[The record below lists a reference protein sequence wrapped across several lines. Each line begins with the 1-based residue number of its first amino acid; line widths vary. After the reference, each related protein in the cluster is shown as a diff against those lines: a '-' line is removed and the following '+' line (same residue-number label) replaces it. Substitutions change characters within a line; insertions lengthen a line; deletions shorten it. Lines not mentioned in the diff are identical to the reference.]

1 MKKLFG
7 KKKKINQK
15 LEQEEEEVEG
25 NDAAESLSDHDL
37 LVQIQTDWWES
48 SRSCCTEENY
58 LIHCAYCSGKIM
70 HHGKLCLLYHLSNS
84 Q

>member
-1 MKKLFG
+1 MKKLLE

-37 LVQIQTDWWES
+37 LVQIQTVQFLLFPIQIPIFLSWALIFLDLQKWWFFFS
-48 SRSCCTEENY
+48 FPTNQTVR
-58 LIHCAYCSGKIM
+58 
-70 HHGKLCLLYHLSNS
+70 
-84 Q
+84 

>member
-1 MKKLFG
+1 MKKLLE

-37 LVQIQTDWWES
+37 LVQIQTVQF
-48 SRSCCTEENY
+48 
-58 LIHCAYCSGKIM
+58 
-70 HHGKLCLLYHLSNS
+70 LLFPIQIPIFLS
-84 Q
+84 